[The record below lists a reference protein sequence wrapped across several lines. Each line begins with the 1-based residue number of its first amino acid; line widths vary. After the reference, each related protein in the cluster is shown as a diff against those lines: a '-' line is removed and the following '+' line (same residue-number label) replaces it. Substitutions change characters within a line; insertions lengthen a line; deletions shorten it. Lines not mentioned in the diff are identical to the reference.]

1 MVTEILSLSPQEPA
15 ESAGPDESQ
24 LVVTE
29 DMTITGKNKKKRFR
43 LR

>member
-1 MVTEILSLSPQEPA
+1 MVTEILSLRPQDTA
-15 ESAGPDESQ
+15 EAATPEETK

-29 DMTITGKNKKKRFR
+29 DLTITGKNKKKRFR

>member
-1 MVTEILSLSPQEPA
+1 MATEILSLTPQGPGPEAA
-15 ESAGPDESQ
+15 EQPQQ

-29 DMTITGKNKKKRFR
+29 DVTITGKNKKKRFR

>member
-1 MVTEILSLSPQEPA
+1 MATEILSVSPQAAA
-15 ESAGPDESQ
+15 EAQAPEQAQ

>member
-1 MVTEILSLSPQEPA
+1 MATEILSLNPQAAA
-15 ESAGPDESQ
+15 EAEAPEEAQ

-29 DMTITGKNKKKRFR
+29 DMTITSKGKKKRFR

>member
-1 MVTEILSLSPQEPA
+1 MATEILSVSPQAAADAQAPE
-15 ESAGPDESQ
+15 EDQ

-29 DMTITGKNKKKRFR
+29 DMTITAKGKKKRFR